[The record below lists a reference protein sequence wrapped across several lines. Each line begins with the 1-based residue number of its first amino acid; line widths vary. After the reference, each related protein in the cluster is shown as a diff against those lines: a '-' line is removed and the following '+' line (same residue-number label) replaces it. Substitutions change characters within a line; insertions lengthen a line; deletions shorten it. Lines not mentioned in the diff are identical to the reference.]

1 MRRQG
6 GTLFAMNRDHH
17 KPSCG
22 GSLSSFRRYR
32 AAHDG
37 SVTNWIHV
45 ARTPDVPRTVAIMLK
60 VDPHHA
66 SRFLVERLLEEQQ
79 QTTAVEKF
87 AQQQAFSTEPA
98 QARHY
103 RDLIPATS
111 PNAGEQYAFEVDLN
125 ACSGCKSCVTAC
137 HNLNGLEEGEVWRS
151 VGMLHGGSDALP
163 VLQHVT
169 SACHH
174 CVEPACLQGCPVKA
188 YEKDP
193 LTGIVAHLDDQCIGC
208 QYCMLKCPYD
218 VPKYSKSKG
227 IVRKC
232 DMCSDRL
239 ASGEAPACVQA
250 CPHQA
255 ISIAIVSQ
263 QAVIEES
270 EANVFLPGAPEPSYT
285 IPTTVYKSD
294 RVLPRNLLPA
304 DYYSARPAH
313 SHLPLIVMLVL
324 TQMSVG
330 AFVVEQ
336 FMQSELSTA
345 AGLGDTAH
353 VRPVHLLA
361 ALLLGFLGLF
371 AAIFHLGR
379 PHLAYRAMIGLATSW
394 LSREILAFNLFAGL
408 ASAYVTAACA
418 ATAGWRVPAALE
430 QSLGVAAAAA
440 GLLAL
445 ACSMMIYIDTQ
456 RAFWSPTFTV
466 TKFLGTSIVL
476 GLPTALLISL
486 LSAAVANSLTIEQVL
501 GAYGRQLCLV
511 LAVGATLKLLFEAT
525 IFAALR
531 NKRHTSLKRT
541 ALLLTGELSMKTAA
555 RFFFGIVGGILLP
568 LVLLGE
574 HRLAPEVGFH
584 PLFVGAMVSLVW
596 LLCLVGE
603 LLERYLYFTA
613 VVAPKMPG
621 S

>member
-1 MRRQG
+1 MLRV
-6 GTLFAMNRDHH
+6 APDHAAR
-17 KPSCG
+17 
-22 GSLSSFRRYR
+22 SF
-32 AAHDG
+32 
-37 SVTNWIHV
+37 V
-45 ARTPDVPRTVAIMLK
+45 A
-60 VDPHHA
+60 
-66 SRFLVERLLEEQQ
+66 LLLDQQQ

-87 AQQQAFSTEPA
+87 AQLHQRDALPL

-111 PNAGEQYAFEVDLN
+111 PNPGEQYAFEVDLD

-137 HNLNGLEEGEVWRS
+137 HNMNGLEDGEVWRS

-174 CVEPACLQGCPVKA
+174 CIEPACLHGCPVKA

-193 LTGIVAHLDDQCIGC
+193 VTGIVRHLDDQCIGC

-218 VPKYSKSKG
+218 VPRYSKSKG

-232 DMCSDRL
+232 DMCGDRL

-255 ISIAIVSQ
+255 IRIAIVSQ
-263 QAVIEES
+263 QRVVEES
-270 EANVFLPGAPEPSYT
+270 EANLFLPGAPEPGYT
-285 IPTTVYKSD
+285 IPATVYTSD

-304 DYYSARPAH
+304 DYYAARPAH

-336 FMQSELSTA
+336 FLQSELSA
-345 AGLGDTAH
+345 LAGLTNNAH
-353 VRPVHLLA
+353 VRPVHLIA
-361 ALLLGFLGLF
+361 ALCLGMLGLV
-371 AAIFHLGR
+371 AAILHLGR
-379 PHLAYRAMIGLATSW
+379 PWLAYRAMMGLATSW
-394 LSREILAFNLFAGL
+394 LSREILAFSLFAGF
-408 ASAYVTAACA
+408 ASAYVAAACA
-418 ATAGWRVPAALE
+418 ATAGWRVSAAVE
-430 QSLGVAAAAA
+430 QSLGVAAGAA
-440 GLLAL
+440 GLLAVG
-445 ACSMMIYIDTQ
+445 CSMMIYIDTR
-456 RAFWSPTFTV
+456 RAFWSPPFTV
-466 TKFLGTSIVL
+466 TKFLGTSMVL
-476 GLPTALLISL
+476 GIPVVLLISL
-486 LSAAVANSLTIEQVL
+486 ASAAVSIELTVDRVL
-501 GAYGRQLCLV
+501 ETYGRQLCLS
-511 LAVGATLKLLFEAT
+511 LAVIAVLKLLFEGT

-531 NKRHTSLKRT
+531 NRRHTALKRT
-541 ALLLTGELSMKTAA
+541 ALLLTGELSMKTTA
-555 RFFFGIVGGILLP
+555 RFFFGAMGGVLLP

-574 HRLAPEVGFH
+574 PQLAPDAGFQ
-584 PLFVGAMVSLVW
+584 PIFVGIVALLV
-596 LLCLVGE
+596 LGLCLVGE
-603 LLERYLYFTA
+603 FLERYLYFTA